1 MNILIASAGRT
12 SSQLARVLISQKH
25 NVSVVESRPEV
36 LSLVH
41 KELPTE
47 IIFEGDFLDVAT
59 LERAGIKD
67 ADVLVAGTDDD
78 HLNLLLCYLADERYQ
93 IPRKIARVNNP
104 KHAWLFDSSFHV
116 DYALNQVALL
126 SMMIE
131 EEISTGHMMVLLKL
145 GKGNF
150 SLVKEVVPAN
160 APIIGKSL
168 RDLGLRSVIA
178 AIIRNEEVIPPHGD
192 TIFMENDEVIALV
205 DREGETHLA
214 ELFNSLSFI
223 DSAKKD
229 FLQTKI

>member
-47 IIFEGDFLDVAT
+47 IIYEGDFLDIPT

-78 HLNLLLCYLADERYQ
+78 HLNLLLCYLAEERYQ
-93 IPRKIARVNNP
+93 VPRKIARVNNP

-168 RDLGLRSVIA
+168 KDLGLRSVIA
-178 AIIRNEEVIPPHGD
+178 AIIRNDEVIPPHGD
-192 TIFMENDEVIALV
+192 TVFMENDEVIALV
-205 DREGETHLA
+205 DRESETHLA

-229 FLQTKI
+229 S

>member
-47 IIFEGDFLDVAT
+47 IVYEGDILDIPT

-67 ADVLVAGTDDD
+67 TDVLVAGSDDD
-78 HLNLLLCYLADERYQ
+78 HLNLLLCYLAEERYQ

-104 KHAWLFDSSFHV
+104 KHAWLFDNSFHV

-126 SMMIE
+126 AMMIE

-150 SLVKEVVPAN
+150 SLVKEVVPSN

-168 RDLGLRSVIA
+168 KDLGLRSVIA
-178 AIIRNEEVIPPHGD
+178 AIIRNDEVIPPHGD
-192 TIFMENDEVIALV
+192 TVFMENDEVIALV
-205 DREGETHLA
+205 DREGEIHLT
-214 ELFNSLSFI
+214 ELFNSLAFI

-229 FLQTKI
+229 S